1 MRKLS
6 GMLAVVLLCMG
17 MIGAAIGQS
26 YPNKAVRLIVPF
38 PPGGPADV
46 LGRLIAQKFSETLKQ
61 PVVIDNRGGAGGT
74 IGAEAVARAMPDG
87 YTLLMGS
94 TTTLAVS
101 PSLYRNLSY
110 DSKKAFEPIGLFASV
125 PLTLVVNPNVPV
137 NSVMDH
143 IAYAKARPGK
153 LFYASAGNGTQ
164 VHLTG
169 EMFKTIAGIDVIHVP
184 YKGGAFSMTALL
196 AGDVQYMF
204 ESIQTTLPQIRAGK
218 IKVLAV
224 TSATRSPMLP
234 NAPTVAESG
243 LAGFEVT
250 SWNGIV
256 APAGT
261 SGEIVTR
268 LNGEIRQALA
278 TKDFVDALANMGA
291 TPTHTTPGE
300 FGNLIAREIGTW
312 AAVAAKAA
320 AKLD

>member
-1 MRKLS
+1 
-6 GMLAVVLLCMG
+6 MG
-17 MIGAAIGQS
+17 MAGAAIGQS
-26 YPNKAVRLIVPF
+26 YPNKAVRLVVPF

-46 LGRLIAQKFSETLKQ
+46 LGRLIAQKLAESLKQ

-74 IGAEAVARAMPDG
+74 IGAEIVARAMPDG

-110 DSKKAFEPIGLFASV
+110 DPKKAFKPIGLFASV

-137 NSVMDH
+137 STVKEL

-153 LFYASAGNGTQ
+153 LFYGSAGNGTQ

-169 EMFKTIAGIDVIHVP
+169 EMFKTIAGIDAVHVP
-184 YKGGAFSMTALL
+184 YKGGAFSIPALL

-204 ESIQTTLPQIRAGK
+204 ESIQATLPQIRAGK

-224 TSATRSPMLP
+224 TSAARSPMLP

-243 LAGFEVT
+243 LPGFEVT

-261 SGEIVTR
+261 SGEVVAR

-278 TKDFVDALANMGA
+278 MKDFVDALANLGGA
-291 TPTHTTPGE
+291 PTYTTPGE
-300 FGNLIAREIGTW
+300 FSSLIAREIATW
-312 AAVAAKAA
+312 AAVATKAGAKV
-320 AKLD
+320 D

>member
-1 MRKLS
+1 MSKRL
-6 GMLAVVLLCMG
+6 GILALVLVWMG
-17 MIGAAIGQS
+17 MAGVAIAQS
-26 YPNKAVRLIVPF
+26 YPNKAVRLVVPF

-46 LGRLIAQKFSETLKQ
+46 LGRLIAQKLGESLKQ

-74 IGAEAVARAMPDG
+74 IGAEIVARAMPDG

-125 PLTLVVNPNVPV
+125 PLTLVVNANVPV
-137 NSVMDH
+137 NSVKEL
-143 IAYAKARPGK
+143 IAYAKARPGQ

-169 EMFKTIAGIDVIHVP
+169 EMFKTVAGIDVIHVP
-184 YKGGAFSMTALL
+184 NKGGAFALTALI
-196 AGDVQYMF
+196 AGDLQYMF
-204 ESIQTTLPQIRAGK
+204 ESIQATLPHIRAGK
-218 IKVLAV
+218 IRVLAL

-243 LAGFEVT
+243 LTGFEVT

-261 SGEIVTR
+261 SGDIVTR

-278 TKDFVDALANMGA
+278 AKDFVDALANMGA
-291 TPTHTTPGE
+291 TPTYTTPGE
-300 FGNLIAREIGTW
+300 FGDLIAREITTW
-312 AAVAAKAA
+312 AAVAAKAG

>member
-6 GMLAVVLLCMG
+6 GMLAVVFLCLG
-17 MIGAAIGQS
+17 MTGAAIGQS
-26 YPNKAVRLIVPF
+26 YPNKPVRLVVPF

-46 LGRLIAQKFSETLKQ
+46 LGRLIAQKFSESLKQ

-74 IGAEAVARAMPDG
+74 IGAEAVAHAIPDG

-125 PLTLVVNPNVPV
+125 PLTLVINPNVPV
-137 NSVMDH
+137 NSVKEL

-169 EMFKTIAGIDVIHVP
+169 EMFKTIAGINVIHVP

-224 TSATRSPMLP
+224 TSAARSPMLA

-243 LAGFEVT
+243 LPGFEVT

-261 SGEIVTR
+261 SAEIVTR

-291 TPTHTTPGE
+291 TPTHTTPSE
-300 FGNLIAREIGTW
+300 FGDLIAREIGTW
-312 AAVAAKAA
+312 AAVAAKAG

>member
-1 MRKLS
+1 
-6 GMLAVVLLCMG
+6 
-17 MIGAAIGQS
+17 
-26 YPNKAVRLIVPF
+26 
-38 PPGGPADV
+38 
-46 LGRLIAQKFSETLKQ
+46 
-61 PVVIDNRGGAGGT
+61 
-74 IGAEAVARAMPDG
+74 
-87 YTLLMGS
+87 
-94 TTTLAVS
+94 
-101 PSLYRNLSY
+101 
-110 DSKKAFEPIGLFASV
+110 V

-137 NSVMDH
+137 NSVKEL
-143 IAYAKARPGK
+143 IAYAKARPGQ

-196 AGDVQYMF
+196 AGDLQYMF
-204 ESIQTTLPQIRAGK
+204 ESIQTTLPHIRAGK

-243 LAGFEVT
+243 LPGFEVT

-278 TKDFVDALANMGA
+278 TKDFVDTLANLGA
-291 TPTHTTPGE
+291 TPTYTTPSE
-300 FGNLIAREIGTW
+300 FSGLIAREIATW
-312 AAVAAKAA
+312 AAVATKAGAKV
-320 AKLD
+320 D